1 MTRFV
6 STEKVGLSTVLILW
20 TEKSFKMAELDS
32 FMGKFLT
39 WNNSWSGMANM
50 MGYALVFSVN
60 LMGEKDQKHED
71 NELHG

>member
-1 MTRFV
+1 
-6 STEKVGLSTVLILW
+6 
-20 TEKSFKMAELDS
+20 MAELDS

-71 NELHG
+71 DELHGQNETGDFWEVLWFK